1 MILNHQS
8 SSHKEMSLRCY
19 CEAEENNEEK
29 CVCECSKCG
38 ADANKVGYDD
48 KVLNLFW
55 DEEEENLFC
64 VECATDQCIEIGKK
78 GLDIVFN
85 CGGCGIGIIRDSR
98 AHDEC
103 ITKDD
108 IVWYCGDCAFEHMDT
123 DDEEDEEEEQSY
135 PCFRCEKV
143 LYESDAMVGCG
154 QNRDCETWYCVKCY
168 EEGTDDCVVCKEDN

>member
-8 SSHKEMSLRCY
+8 SSHKEMSLD
-19 CEAEENNEEK
+19 NVK
-29 CVCECSKCG
+29 VCVECG
-38 ADANKVGYDD
+38 ADANNVD
-48 KVLNLFW
+48 LFW
-55 DEEEENLFC
+55 DEEEENLLC

-123 DDEEDEEEEQSY
+123 DDEEDEEEEDKDQ
-135 PCFRCEKV
+135 
-143 LYESDAMVGCG
+143 
-154 QNRDCETWYCVKCY
+154 
-168 EEGTDDCVVCKEDN
+168 

>member
-8 SSHKEMSLRCY
+8 SSKKVMSSGCY
-19 CEAEENNEEK
+19 CEADMNNEKE
-29 CVCECSKCG
+29 CVCVCSNCG
-38 ADANKVGYDD
+38 ADANKVGYDSSNYPYD

-55 DEEEENLFC
+55 DEEEENLLC
-64 VECATDQCIEIGKK
+64 VECATDLCLQIGKK

-123 DDEEDEEEEQSY
+123 DDEEDEDKDQ
-135 PCFRCEKV
+135 
-143 LYESDAMVGCG
+143 
-154 QNRDCETWYCVKCY
+154 
-168 EEGTDDCVVCKEDN
+168 